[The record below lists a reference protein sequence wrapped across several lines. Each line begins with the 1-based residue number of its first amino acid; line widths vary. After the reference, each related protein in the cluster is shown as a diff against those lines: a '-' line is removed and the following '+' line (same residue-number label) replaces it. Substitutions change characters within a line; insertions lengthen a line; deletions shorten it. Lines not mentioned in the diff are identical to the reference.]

1 METNLENFIL
11 LKYLK
16 NELER
21 VKAYKVRP
29 NEKTFKA
36 KQKEAT
42 KLWCENK
49 NHLSQQ
55 ACYYNDCKCYTINE

>member
-21 VKAYKVRP
+21 VKTYKVRP

-49 NHLSQQ
+49 NH
-55 ACYYNDCKCYTINE
+55 